1 MNQKQI
7 RAAVEAMLFA
17 YAEPIGADKLAQ
29 ALQLP
34 TASVESALEALH
46 ERCQKEDSGLC
57 LLHLNTHW
65 QLATKTE
72 FAECVRRVL
81 DTRRSIPLG
90 PAAMETLTVIAYN
103 QPVSRAFIEQVRGV
117 DSSSSVSG
125 LLEKGL
131 IEEAGRARPCPA
143 DRWLSAPRHVFLR
156 CFGLSSLEDLPPVRG
171 TESRGG
177 PMSVLW
183 SVLAGIGTVLLFL
196 LKGVGILL
204 LVVLVLGLLLMF
216 CPFCADVQWAEG
228 IFQVKAGA
236 LGITFPVF
244 RYPAPEKPEKKE
256 KKKKASGAQKPQK
269 EAPPRQKAK
278 LTLQIVCTILKGAG
292 KLPGPSSAPCA
303 SPGSHVVLGV
313 RGEDPAEAARS
324 YGRLNAW
331 LYPTLGFL
339 DRFVYLDF
347 EQLRLL
353 PDFGS
358 AKPTIKDHVSFRV
371 TARAYAIVFTL
382 LRVLYAF
389 WREKVLD
396 VFI

>member
-1 MNQKQI
+1 
-7 RAAVEAMLFA
+7 
-17 YAEPIGADKLAQ
+17 
-29 ALQLP
+29 
-34 TASVESALEALH
+34 
-46 ERCQKEDSGLC
+46 
-57 LLHLNTHW
+57 
-65 QLATKTE
+65 
-72 FAECVRRVL
+72 
-81 DTRRSIPLG
+81 
-90 PAAMETLTVIAYN
+90 
-103 QPVSRAFIEQVRGV
+103 
-117 DSSSSVSG
+117 
-125 LLEKGL
+125 
-131 IEEAGRARPCPA
+131 
-143 DRWLSAPRHVFLR
+143 
-156 CFGLSSLEDLPPVRG
+156 
-171 TESRGG
+171 
-177 PMSVLW
+177 MSVLW

-244 RYPAPEKPEKKE
+244 RYPAPEKPEKKKKE
-256 KKKKASGAQKPQK
+256 KKKKASGAQKPKK

-278 LTLQIVCTILKGAG
+278 LTLQTVCTILKGAG
-292 KLPGPSSAPCA
+292 KLTRAII
-303 SPGSHVVLGV
+303 GSLRFTRIDVVLGV

-339 DRFVYLDF
+339 DRFLYLDF

-353 PDFGS
+353 PDFSS
-358 AKPTIKDHVSFRV
+358 AEPTVKDHVSFRV
-371 TARAYAIVFTL
+371 TARAYAVVFTF

>member
-1 MNQKQI
+1 
-7 RAAVEAMLFA
+7 
-17 YAEPIGADKLAQ
+17 
-29 ALQLP
+29 
-34 TASVESALEALH
+34 
-46 ERCQKEDSGLC
+46 
-57 LLHLNTHW
+57 
-65 QLATKTE
+65 
-72 FAECVRRVL
+72 
-81 DTRRSIPLG
+81 
-90 PAAMETLTVIAYN
+90 
-103 QPVSRAFIEQVRGV
+103 
-117 DSSSSVSG
+117 
-125 LLEKGL
+125 
-131 IEEAGRARPCPA
+131 
-143 DRWLSAPRHVFLR
+143 
-156 CFGLSSLEDLPPVRG
+156 
-171 TESRGG
+171 
-177 PMSVLW
+177 MSVLW
-183 SVLAGIGTVLLFL
+183 SILAGIGTVLLFL

-244 RYPAPEKPEKKE
+244 RYPAPEKPEKKKKE
-256 KKKKASGAQKPQK
+256 KKKKTSGGQKPKK
-269 EAPPRQKAK
+269 ETPPRQKAK
-278 LTLQIVCTILKGAG
+278 LTLQILCTILKGAG
-292 KLPGPSSAPCA
+292 KLTRAII
-303 SPGSHVVLGV
+303 GSLRFTRIDVVLGV

-339 DRFVYLDF
+339 DRFLYLDF

-358 AKPTIKDHVSFRV
+358 AEPTVKDHVSFRV

>member
-1 MNQKQI
+1 
-7 RAAVEAMLFA
+7 
-17 YAEPIGADKLAQ
+17 
-29 ALQLP
+29 
-34 TASVESALEALH
+34 
-46 ERCQKEDSGLC
+46 
-57 LLHLNTHW
+57 
-65 QLATKTE
+65 
-72 FAECVRRVL
+72 
-81 DTRRSIPLG
+81 
-90 PAAMETLTVIAYN
+90 
-103 QPVSRAFIEQVRGV
+103 
-117 DSSSSVSG
+117 
-125 LLEKGL
+125 
-131 IEEAGRARPCPA
+131 
-143 DRWLSAPRHVFLR
+143 
-156 CFGLSSLEDLPPVRG
+156 
-171 TESRGG
+171 
-177 PMSVLW
+177 MSVLW
-183 SVLAGIGTVLLFL
+183 SVLAVIGTVLLFL

-244 RYPAPEKPEKKE
+244 RYPAPDKPEKKE

-278 LTLQIVCTILKGAG
+278 LTLQIVCTLLKGAG
-292 KLPGPSSAPCA
+292 KLTRAII
-303 SPGSHVVLGV
+303 GSLRFTRIDVVLGV

-331 LYPTLGFL
+331 LYPALGFL

-358 AKPTIKDHVSFRV
+358 AQPAVQDRVSFRV
-371 TARAYAIVFTL
+371 SAQAYAIVFTAV
-382 LRVLYAF
+382 RVLYEF

-396 VFI
+396 VFL